1 MSFEYLNGSSYP
13 VIIVRTLAG
22 ALVEQINLE
31 LCNLGNGMKENWNE
45 SFKQVTLDKDD
56 EIITYGFKGS
66 RGTYV
71 LDYSEL
77 NNAGNLLN
85 IDKVFYYNS
94 LPSLYKVYLRP
105 RADVLAVR
113 DEQVIISDDTFTIG
127 LLPDRRGHTDTIIKF
142 ITKKTTSKKLQDLD
156 LLSFPAPYFTWQDKP

>member
-56 EIITYGFKGS
+56 EIII
-66 RGTYV
+66 
-71 LDYSEL
+71 E
-77 NNAGNLLN
+77 
-85 IDKVFYYNS
+85 
-94 LPSLYKVYLRP
+94 
-105 RADVLAVR
+105 
-113 DEQVIISDDTFTIG
+113 
-127 LLPDRRGHTDTIIKF
+127 
-142 ITKKTTSKKLQDLD
+142 
-156 LLSFPAPYFTWQDKP
+156 PA